1 MKKWLQ
7 KASNFCVYQERSH
20 KEMREKLLSWGA
32 TYDEIDYTLTWLIE
46 NNFLNEGRFAEQ
58 YAGGK
63 FRVNKW
69 GKRKIAFELK
79 KRGLSEN
86 NIKIALLEISDEDY
100 YQTIQDLIERK
111 SNDLKHKESGL
122 VLKQKIVRWLISR
135 GYEPDLIYDFLN
147 SNGY

>member
-86 NIKIALLEISDEDY
+86 NIKIALQEISEEDY
-100 YQTIQDLIERK
+100 NQTIQDLIERK
-111 SNDLKHKESGL
+111 KSELKYKDSGL
-122 VLKQKIVRWLISR
+122 ALKQKIVRWLISR

-147 SNGY
+147 SNDF